1 MHHTS
6 SETEKDNKREKVSFL
21 SNLAITPSSSM
32 PPLPSQIQSETS
44 VFCSG
49 LSQDP
54 DLRLPGAQHCTEISQ
69 LCKNLQLSQQSS
81 VSIERVSS
89 RGDLP
94 RNGASVNHQLFIGT
108 NGLALLPR
116 YFHFK
121 GT

>member
-1 MHHTS
+1 
-6 SETEKDNKREKVSFL
+6 
-21 SNLAITPSSSM
+21 M

-69 LCKNLQLSQQSS
+69 LCKNLQLSQQNS

-89 RGDLP
+89 RRDLP
-94 RNGASVNHQLFIGT
+94 RNGASVNYQLFIGT